1 MPMSIPEGRRGLR
14 FACQCVSARESE
26 HGDPWAS
33 VAQKKLLPDGTKEEI
48 LNLVAGGPKTVA
60 QMAKE
65 LGLSPPSVLTHVR
78 GMMESELLRE
88 SEEMERRYPAER
100 FYEPNFPVVRADE
113 RAQFEELCQEVAGR
127 FADLFERRLKHLE
140 RIFSRTGLAERGWE
154 FADLTQYLYA
164 CVQRGAREQLEERGA
179 LRPAE
184 EHQNGVAW
192 AFWAEEPQADGDR

>member
-26 HGDPWAS
+26 HGDPWAA

-65 LGLSPPSVLTHVR
+65 LGLSPPSVLTHIR

-113 RAQFEELCQEVAGR
+113 RAQFEELCQEIAGR
-127 FADLFERRLKHLE
+127 FADLFEKRLKHLE

-179 LRPAE
+179 LRSAE

-192 AFWAEEPQADGDR
+192 TFWAEEPKTDGDG

>member
-1 MPMSIPEGRRGLR
+1 MSIPEGRRGLR
-14 FACQCVSARESE
+14 FACQCVSALESQ
-26 HGDPWAS
+26 GCDPWAA
-33 VAQKKLLPDGTKEEI
+33 VAQKKLLSDGTKEEI
-48 LNLVAGGPKTVA
+48 LNLVANGPKTVA
-60 QMAKE
+60 QLAKE

-100 FYEPNFPVVRADE
+100 FYEPNFPVVRARE
-113 RAQFEELCQEVAGR
+113 REQFEELCREMSGS
-127 FADLFERRLKHLE
+127 FADLFEKRLKHLE
-140 RIFSRTGLAERGWE
+140 RIFAQTGLAGQGWE

-184 EHQNGVAW
+184 EHGNGVAW
-192 AFWAEEPQADGDR
+192 SFWAEEPRGDGGG